1 MEINRSIFP
10 SRILALSF
18 ITNDKFSFSAEV
30 DGSYSY
36 LGVRATG
43 NAMYTSTI
51 EKRLCSH
58 ISAISR
64 NEKRVEK
71 LGDILEFLGMERK
84 LRIRHELTRKTLFKS
99 KLNHKIINSAL
110 LKAIDRKKYLSYNL
124 RSISNEQIELLI
136 SNVDKLKCRL
146 SSEPLSI
153 EYVVDCDSSKS
164 TIDSDELETI
174 NILENIEFISPP
186 KVVFSKAD
194 GFEFEHTS
202 SGEKS
207 VLYTMISL
215 LAATISDSLILID
228 EPEISLHPSWQMRY
242 VSLLKNVLSSFPESH
257 CLLATH
263 SHFMVSD
270 IEPKDSDLVTVSR
283 KNVDGNIVK
292 NFEKLDY
299 STYAWSAEN
308 ILYQVFNLR
317 TTRNFYFEQEL
328 SELLSMISQRSKN
341 VPRIK
346 ELVSKFSSL
355 RFNES
360 DPINIVIDQAKNYLA
375 KI

>member
-1 MEINRSIFP
+1 
-10 SRILALSF
+10 
-18 ITNDKFSFSAEV
+18 
-30 DGSYSY
+30 
-36 LGVRATG
+36 
-43 NAMYTSTI
+43 
-51 EKRLCSH
+51 
-58 ISAISR
+58 
-64 NEKRVEK
+64 
-71 LGDILEFLGMERK
+71 MERK